1 MVSLSTI
8 ISRNM
13 IVLRFH
19 QVFSMTVK
27 PTNHGNNKSNSGNYK

>member
-19 QVFSMTVK
+19 QVYFRS
-27 PTNHGNNKSNSGNYK
+27 SRLRL